1 MKNRKGNRK
10 PVANEQRTRRFELRL
25 SEAERTQFL
34 ELEKALGLSR
44 ADIVRIRVLQHSKK
58 MLVNTTEI
66 MKLLDSIGTEIG
78 RSGNNIN
85 QLAKHANIMQQQGM
99 LHAVLIRDLIP
110 LLTEYVRLQREL
122 EQSIRQLIKLIRG
135 QT

>member
-1 MKNRKGNRK
+1 MKNKKGNRK
-10 PVANEQRTRRFELRL
+10 PTAHEQRTRRFELRL
-25 SEAERTQFL
+25 SEAERAQFL

-66 MKLLDSIGTEIG
+66 MKLLDGIGTEIG

-85 QLAKHANIMQQQGM
+85 QLARHANTLQQQGM
-99 LHAVLIRDLIP
+99 LRAVLIRDLVP

-122 EQSIRQLIKLIRG
+122 EQSVRQLIRLIRG

>member
-10 PVANEQRTRRFELRL
+10 PTAQEQRTRRFELRL

-66 MKLLDSIGTEIG
+66 MRLLDGIGTEIG

-85 QLAKHANIMQQQGM
+85 QLAKHANTLRQQGM
-99 LHAVLIRDLIP
+99 LHAVLISDLIP

-122 EQSIRQLIKLIRG
+122 EQSIRQLIRLIRG

>member
-1 MKNRKGNRK
+1 MKNRKANGK
-10 PVANEQRTRRFELRL
+10 PISNEQRNRRFELRL

-34 ELEKALGLSR
+34 DLEKALGLSR
-44 ADIVRIRVLQHSKK
+44 ADIVRIRVLQHAKK

-85 QLAKHANIMQQQGM
+85 QLAKHANTLHQQGM
-99 LHAVLIRDLIP
+99 LHSALLRDLTP
-110 LLTEYVRLQREL
+110 LLSEYIRLQRRL
-122 EQSIRQLIKLIRG
+122 EQSIRQLIRLIRG

>member
-1 MKNRKGNRK
+1 MKNRNANRRSIS
-10 PVANEQRTRRFELRL
+10 NEQRTRRFELRL
-25 SEAERTQFL
+25 SEVERKQFL
-34 ELEKALGLSR
+34 ELEKELGLSR

-66 MKLLDSIGTEIG
+66 MKLLDGIGTEIG

-85 QLAKHANIMQQQGM
+85 QLAKHANTLRQQGM
-99 LHAVLIRDLIP
+99 LHSAIMRDLAP
-110 LLTEYVRLQREL
+110 LLTEYISLQRKL
-122 EQSIRQLIKLIRG
+122 EQSVRRLIRLMRG

>member
-10 PVANEQRTRRFELRL
+10 PTAQEQRTRRFELRL
-25 SEAERTQFL
+25 SEAERAQFL

-44 ADIVRIRVLQHSKK
+44 ADIVRIRVLQHSKR
-58 MLVNTTEI
+58 MLVNTTEV

-78 RSGNNIN
+78 RSGSNIN
-85 QLAKHANIMQQQGM
+85 QLAKHANTLRQQGM
-99 LHAVLIRDLIP
+99 LHASVISDLIP

-122 EQSIRQLIKLIRG
+122 EQSIRQLIRLIRG

>member
-1 MKNRKGNRK
+1 MKNKKGNRK
-10 PVANEQRTRRFELRL
+10 TSAHEQRSRRFELRL
-25 SEAERTQFL
+25 SEAERAQFL

-66 MKLLDSIGTEIG
+66 MKLLDSIGAEIG

-85 QLAKHANIMQQQGM
+85 QLARHANTLQQQGM

-122 EQSIRQLIKLIRG
+122 EQSIRRLIRLIRG

>member
-1 MKNRKGNRK
+1 MKNRKRSNK
-10 PVANEQRTRRFELRL
+10 PATCEQRTRRFELRL
-25 SEAERTQFL
+25 SEAERAQFL

-66 MKLLDSIGTEIG
+66 MKLLDGIGTQIG

-85 QLAKHANIMQQQGM
+85 QLAKHANTLRQQGM
-99 LHAVLIRDLIP
+99 LHSVIMRDLAP
-110 LLTEYVRLQREL
+110 LLTEYISLQRKL
-122 EQSIRQLIKLIRG
+122 EQSVRRLIRLMRG

>member
-1 MKNRKGNRK
+1 MKNFIKKRK
-10 PVANEQRTRRFELRL
+10 PASLEQRSRRFELRL
-25 SEAERTQFL
+25 SEAERAQFL

-44 ADIVRIRVLQHSKK
+44 ADIVRIRVLQQSQK

-85 QLAKHANIMQQQGM
+85 QLAKHANTLQQQGM
-99 LHAVLIRDLIP
+99 LQSGLLRDLAP
-110 LLTEYVRLQREL
+110 LLSEYIQLQRRL
-122 EQSIRQLIKLIRG
+122 EQSIRQLIRLIKG

>member
-1 MKNRKGNRK
+1 MKNRIKK
-10 PVANEQRTRRFELRL
+10 KKSASHEQRTQRFELRL
-25 SEAERTQFL
+25 SEVERTQFL
-34 ELEKALGLSR
+34 DLEKALGLSR
-44 ADIVRIRVLQHSKK
+44 ADIVRIRVLQQSKK

-85 QLAKHANIMQQQGM
+85 QLAKHANTLQQQGM
-99 LHAVLIRDLIP
+99 LQSALIRDLAP
-110 LLTEYVRLQREL
+110 LLTEYIRLQRRL
-122 EQSIRQLIKLIRG
+122 EQSIRQLIRLITG

>member
-1 MKNRKGNRK
+1 MKNRKENRK
-10 PVANEQRTRRFELRL
+10 PVANEHRTRRFELRL

-66 MKLLDSIGTEIG
+66 MKLLDGIGTEIG

-85 QLAKHANIMQQQGM
+85 QLAKHANILQQQGM
-99 LHAVLIRDLIP
+99 LHAVLIRDFIP
-110 LLTEYVRLQREL
+110 LLTEYVSLQREL
-122 EQSIRQLIKLIRG
+122 EQSIRQLIRLIRG

>member
-10 PVANEQRTRRFELRL
+10 SITKDQRNRRFELRL
-25 SEAERTQFL
+25 SEAERSQFL
-34 ELEKALGLSR
+34 ELEKSLGISR
-44 ADIVRIRVLQHSKK
+44 ADIVRIRVLQYSKK

-66 MKLLDSIGTEIG
+66 MKLLDSIGAELG

-85 QLAKHANIMQQQGM
+85 QLAKHANTMQQHRM
-99 LHAVLIRDLIP
+99 LHPSLIRDLT
-110 LLTEYVRLQREL
+110 LLLNEYIKLQRRL
-122 EQSIRQLIKLIRG
+122 EQFFRQLIRLIRG

>member
-1 MKNRKGNRK
+1 MKNRKGNLK
-10 PVANEQRTRRFELRL
+10 TVAHKQRTRRFELRL
-25 SEAERTQFL
+25 SEAERAQFL
-34 ELEKALGLSR
+34 DLENALGLSR

-66 MKLLDSIGTEIG
+66 MKLLDSIGAEIG

-85 QLAKHANIMQQQGM
+85 QLARHANTLQQQGM
-99 LHAVLIRDLIP
+99 LHSAIMRDLIP

-122 EQSIRQLIKLIRG
+122 EQSIRQLIRLIRG

>member
-1 MKNRKGNRK
+1 MKNRKGNLK
-10 PVANEQRTRRFELRL
+10 TVAHEQRTRRFELRL
-25 SEAERTQFL
+25 SEAERAQFL

-66 MKLLDSIGTEIG
+66 MKLLDGIGTQIG

-85 QLAKHANIMQQQGM
+85 QLAKHANTLQQQGM
-99 LHAVLIRDLIP
+99 LHSTLIRDLAP
-110 LLTEYVRLQREL
+110 LLTEYIRLQRKL
-122 EQSIRQLIKLIRG
+122 EQSIRRLIRLIRG

>member
-10 PVANEQRTRRFELRL
+10 PTAHEQRTRRFELRL
-25 SEAERTQFL
+25 SEAERAQFL

-58 MLVNTTEI
+58 MLVNTTEV
-66 MKLLDSIGTEIG
+66 MKFLDSIGTEIG

-85 QLAKHANIMQQQGM
+85 QLARHANTLGQQGM
-99 LHAVLIRDLIP
+99 LHDVLIRDLIP

-122 EQSIRQLIKLIRG
+122 EQSIRQLIRLIKG

>member
-1 MKNRKGNRK
+1 MKNRKANRK
-10 PVANEQRTRRFELRL
+10 SISNEQRTRRFELRL
-25 SEAERTQFL
+25 SEAERAQFL

-58 MLVNTTEI
+58 MLVNTTET

-85 QLAKHANIMQQQGM
+85 QLAKHANTLRQQGM
-99 LHAVLIRDLIP
+99 LHAALIRDLAP
-110 LLTEYVRLQREL
+110 LLTEYIRLQRRL
-122 EQSIRQLIKLIRG
+122 EQVIRQLIRLIRG

>member
-1 MKNRKGNRK
+1 MKSNKVNRKSVRH
-10 PVANEQRTRRFELRL
+10 EQRNRRFELRL

-34 ELEKALGLSR
+34 DLEKSLGLSR
-44 ADIVRIRVLQHSKK
+44 ADIVRIRVLQHSNK

-78 RSGNNIN
+78 PSGNNIN
-85 QLAKHANIMQQQGM
+85 QLAKHANTLWQQGL
-99 LHAVLIRDLIP
+99 LHPALIHDLSI
-110 LLTEYVRLQREL
+110 LLTEYISLQRRL
-122 EQSIRQLIKLIRG
+122 EQSIRQLIRLIRG

>member
-1 MKNRKGNRK
+1 MKNRKANRK
-10 PVANEQRTRRFELRL
+10 SLSNEQRNRRFELRL
-25 SEAERTQFL
+25 SEAERAQFF

-66 MKLLDSIGTEIG
+66 MKLLDGIGTEIG

-85 QLAKHANIMQQQGM
+85 QLAKHANSLQQQGM
-99 LHAVLIRDLIP
+99 LHSAIMRDLAP
-110 LLTEYVRLQREL
+110 LLTEYIRLQRKL
-122 EQSIRQLIKLIRG
+122 EQSVRRLIRLMIG

>member
-10 PVANEQRTRRFELRL
+10 TTIKEQRTRRFELRL

-34 ELEKALGLSR
+34 DLEKSLGLSR
-44 ADIVRIRVLQHSKK
+44 ADIVRIRVLQHAKK

-66 MKLLDSIGTEIG
+66 MKLLDNIGTEIG

-85 QLAKHANIMQQQGM
+85 QLAKHANTLQQQGM
-99 LHAVLIRDLIP
+99 LHAGLLHDLAP
-110 LLTEYVRLQREL
+110 LLTEYIRLQRRL
-122 EQSIRQLIKLIRG
+122 EQSIRQLIRLIRG

>member
-1 MKNRKGNRK
+1 MKNSIKKRK
-10 PVANEQRTRRFELRL
+10 PASHEQRSRRFELRL

-34 ELEKALGLSR
+34 DLEKALGLSR
-44 ADIVRIRVLQHSKK
+44 ADIVRIRVLQHSTK
-58 MLVNTTEI
+58 MLVNTAEI

-85 QLAKHANIMQQQGM
+85 QLAKHANTLQQQGM
-99 LHAVLIRDLIP
+99 LHSALIRDLAP
-110 LLTEYVRLQREL
+110 LLTEYIRLQRRL
-122 EQSIRQLIKLIRG
+122 EQSIRQLIRHIRG

>member
-10 PVANEQRTRRFELRL
+10 PTAHEQRTRRFELRL

-34 ELEKALGLSR
+34 ELEQSLGISR

-58 MLVNTTEI
+58 MLVNTSEM
-66 MKLLDSIGTEIG
+66 MKLLDSIGTELG

-85 QLAKHANIMQQQGM
+85 QLARHANILNRQQRLDPGVVAEFNA
-99 LHAVLIRDLIP
+99 LF
-110 LLTEYVRLQREL
+110 TEYIRTQREL
-122 EQSIRQLIKLIRG
+122 EKTLRQLLRTMK
-135 QT
+135 

>member
-1 MKNRKGNRK
+1 MTNRKGNRK
-10 PVANEQRTRRFELRL
+10 PTAHEQRTRRFELRL
-25 SEAERTQFL
+25 SEAEHAQFL

-66 MKLLDSIGTEIG
+66 MRLLDGIGTEIG

-85 QLAKHANIMQQQGM
+85 QLAKHANTLRQQGM
-99 LHAVLIRDLIP
+99 LHAVLISDLIP

-122 EQSIRQLIKLIRG
+122 EQSIRQLIRLIRG

>member
-1 MKNRKGNRK
+1 MKKSKQNRK
-10 PVANEQRTRRFELRL
+10 PLPSEQRTRRFELRL
-25 SEAERTQFL
+25 SEAERAQFL

-66 MKLLDSIGTEIG
+66 MKLLDGIGTEIG

-85 QLAKHANIMQQQGM
+85 QLAKHANTLGQQGI
-99 LHAVLIRDLIP
+99 LHSTVIRDLAP
-110 LLTEYVRLQREL
+110 LLTEYIRLQRKL
-122 EQSIRQLIKLIRG
+122 EQSIRQLIRLIRG
-135 QT
+135 QI